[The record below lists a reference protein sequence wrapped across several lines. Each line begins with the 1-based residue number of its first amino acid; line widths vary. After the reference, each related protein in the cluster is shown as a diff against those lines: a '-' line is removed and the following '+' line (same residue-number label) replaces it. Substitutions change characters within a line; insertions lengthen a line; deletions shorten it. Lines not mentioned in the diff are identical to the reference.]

1 VSEEGDWLEPEEQGC
16 RLLLAVSAD
25 ALEPE
30 QETVLAGLLARP
42 EVAGLLLETAEPDG
56 PALARWRD
64 RCHAA
69 AAALLPVDAV
79 EPAAAGLADG
89 VHLRDWKR
97 VGEVRRR
104 LGEGAILGADC
115 DLSRHAAMV
124 AGENGADYVMFGAQE
139 AASGRGAE
147 RTVELCA
154 WWSELFVLPCAAL
167 IPPVPALARRL
178 ARVGAGFLVVAPAL
192 REAPAEVPEIV
203 ATLAAAIAAADG
215 EGNGTS

>member
-1 VSEEGDWLEPEEQGC
+1 MSGEGDWLEPEEQRC

-25 ALEPE
+25 ALGPE
-30 QETVLAGLLARP
+30 QDAVLGALLARP
-42 EVAGLLLETAEPDG
+42 EVAGLLLEAGEAG
-56 PALARWRD
+56 QAVLARWHD
-64 RCHAA
+64 RCRTA
-69 AAALLPVDAV
+69 AAALLLVDAV
-79 EPAAAGLADG
+79 EPVAAGLADG

-97 VGEVRRR
+97 VPEVRGR
-104 LGEGAILGADC
+104 LGEAALLGADC

-139 AASGRGAE
+139 TASEADAE

-154 WWSELFVLPCAAL
+154 WWSELFVLPCAAV
-167 IPPVPALARRL
+167 IPPVPALAHRL

-192 REAPAEVPEIV
+192 REAPAEAPEIV

-215 EGNGTS
+215 QGNGTS